1 MKTAHINEYGGK
13 EAVEINDTVS
23 KPQAEAGKIVVEIRA
38 AGVNPIDW
46 KIRQGYMA
54 QMMPLQF
61 PATMGGDFSGVVTEV
76 GEGVSGFSA
85 GDEVYGQA
93 GVLLGGSGTFA
104 EYALVSAQNVAQKPK
119 NISHQEAAGLP
130 LAGVSALQALSENID
145 LKKGQKILIHGG
157 GGGVGSFAVQLAK
170 YLGAYVY
177 TTVSTED
184 AAYVKGLGADEVID
198 YTAQKFED
206 LVTDCDAVFDM
217 AGGETYTRSFS
228 VLKKGGIIVS
238 MVEQPNTELME
249 KYGVRSISQFTQPTR
264 EKLEKLA
271 VLVEQGVVKVHIDKT
286 FPLDETA
293 EALSYL
299 ETGHPQGKVVLEVK

>member
-1 MKTAHINEYGGK
+1 MKTAQINKYGGK
-13 EAVEINDTVS
+13 EVVEINNTIS
-23 KPQAEAGKIVVEIRA
+23 KPKAEEGKIVIEIHA

-46 KIRQGYMA
+46 KIRQGYLA

-76 GEGVSGFSA
+76 GGGVSGLRV

-104 EYALVSAQNVAQKPK
+104 EYALVSAQNVAKKPK
-119 NISHQEAAGLP
+119 NVSHKEAAGLP
-130 LAGVSALQALSENID
+130 LAGVSAFQALLETIN

-157 GGGVGSFAVQLAK
+157 AGGIGSFAIQLAK

-177 TTVSTED
+177 TTVSIED
-184 AAYVKGLGADEVID
+184 VAYVKELGVDEVID
-198 YTAQKFED
+198 YKSQKFED
-206 LVTDCDAVFDM
+206 IAKDCDAVFDTV
-217 AGGETYTRSFS
+217 GGETYTRSFN
-228 VLKKGGIIVS
+228 VLKKGGVIVS
-238 MVEQPNTELME
+238 MAEQPNTELMG
-249 KYGVRSISQFTQPTR
+249 KYGVQAIYQFTQPTR

-271 VLVEQGVVKVHIDKT
+271 ALVERGAVKVHIDKT
-286 FPLDETA
+286 FRLDETA

-299 ETGHPQGKVVLEVK
+299 ETGHSKGKVVLQIK

>member
-1 MKTAHINEYGGK
+1 MKTAQINKYGGK
-13 EAVEINDTVS
+13 EVIEINSKIS
-23 KPQAEAGKIVVEIRA
+23 KPQAKEGKIVVEIHA

-54 QMMPLQF
+54 QMMPLHF
-61 PATMGGDFSGVVTEV
+61 PATIGGDFSGVVTEV
-76 GEGVSGFSA
+76 GGGVSGLSV

-104 EYALVSAQNVAQKPK
+104 EYALAPAQNVAKKPK
-119 NISHQEAAGLP
+119 NISHKEAAGLP
-130 LAGVSALQALSENID
+130 LAGVSALQALSENIN

-157 GGGVGSFAVQLAK
+157 GGGIGSFAVQLAK

-184 AAYVKGLGADEVID
+184 AVYVKGLGADEVID
-198 YTAQKFED
+198 YKSQKFED
-206 LVTDCDAVFDM
+206 IAKDCDAIFDTV
-217 AGGETYTRSFS
+217 GGETYTRSFNI
-228 VLKKGGIIVS
+228 LKKGGMIVS
-238 MVEQPNTELME
+238 MAEQPNKELME
-249 KYGVRSISQFTQPTR
+249 KYAVRAVYQFTQPTR

-271 VLVEQGVVKVHIDKT
+271 VLVEQGAVNVHIDKT
-286 FPLDETA
+286 FPLNETA

-299 ETGHPQGKVVLEVK
+299 ETGHPKGKVVLQVK